1 MSRHEFYG
9 LDLVELRPA
18 ISMELPFLFTFY
30 SDPIV
35 LTYVFSFAKRL
46 FVKDSVH
53 RERWSNRIAGTF
65 EDSFHQVR
73 ARCTCKAPAALKV

>member
-1 MSRHEFYG
+1 
-9 LDLVELRPA
+9 
-18 ISMELPFLFTFY
+18 MELPFLFTFY

-35 LTYVFSFAKRL
+35 LTYVLSFAKRL

-53 RERWSNRIAGTF
+53 RERWSNCIAGTF